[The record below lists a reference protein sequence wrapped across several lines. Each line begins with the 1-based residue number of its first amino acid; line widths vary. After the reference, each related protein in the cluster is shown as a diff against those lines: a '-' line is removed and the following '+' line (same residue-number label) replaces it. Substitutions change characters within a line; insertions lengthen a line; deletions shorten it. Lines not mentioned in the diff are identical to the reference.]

1 MFLEPFEEEKSAE
14 PHQHIAILGDCTTV
28 KILKRERKLA
38 YKLMMMTA
46 FIITLGES
54 M

>member
-14 PHQHIAILGDCTTV
+14 PHRQIAFLGDCITI
-28 KILKRERKLA
+28 KIKKKERKLA

-54 M
+54 L